1 MKKPAAFFFPLMLVA
16 LLSCDLH
23 PETQKTS
30 ADEPQKKEEYKQ
42 RDTSQT
48 DTEIIDTDAKSNA
61 QKIGLL
67 EQPLLRTGEAI
78 IAHYGYS
85 LCYSEQH
92 EQATWVAYELTA
104 SETNKRYERSDAFL
118 TDPMVRSGSADDYDY
133 KGSGFDRGHLAPAAD
148 MGWSSKAMS
157 ESFYYSNMSPQDPG
171 FNRGIWKRLEEQV
184 RSWASELGSV
194 YVATGPV
201 LKSGLPSIGSNRVTV
216 PTHYYKVILY
226 TNGKEARAIGFV
238 LPNASSRASLSQ
250 YAVSID
256 QVERVTGLDFFPK
269 LDDSIESSA
278 EKSVCT
284 TCWSWS
290 VHKTKSYA
298 PTSTSVQCSGITLKG
313 LRCKRK
319 TKSPNGRC
327 YQHQ

>member
-1 MKKPAAFFFPLMLVA
+1 MNKSTANFLLFMFVV
-16 LLSCDLH
+16 LLSCESA
-23 PETQKTS
+23 PANQRTS
-30 ADEPQKKEEYKQ
+30 SHKPQKKEEYKPSDSAQ
-42 RDTSQT
+42 AQT
-48 DTEIIDTDAKSNA
+48 ESIENDSESNA
-61 QKIGLL
+61 QGVGLL
-67 EQPLLRTGEAI
+67 EQPRLGSGETI
-78 IAHYGYS
+78 IYHYAYS
-85 LCYSEQH
+85 LCYSEHH
-92 EQATWVAYELTA
+92 EQAKWVAYELTA
-104 SETNKRYERSDAFL
+104 GETNKRYQRSDAFF

-201 LKSGLPSIGSNRVTV
+201 LKSGLRTIGSNGVSV
-216 PTHYYKVILY
+216 PLSYYKVILY
-226 TNGKEARAIGFV
+226 SNGKETRAIGFL
-238 LPNASSRASLSQ
+238 LPNTSSRASLSAF
-250 YAVSID
+250 AVSID
-256 QVERVTGLDFFPK
+256 QVEKVTGLDFFPK
-269 LDDSIESSA
+269 LDDSIESRA

-284 TCWSWS
+284 SCWSWS
-290 VHKTKSYA
+290 VQKTRNDKTA
-298 PTSTSVQCSGITLKG
+298 STSVQCSGITLKG

-319 TKSPNGRC
+319 TKSLNGRC